1 MFNVYELYDLH
12 RVLIAI
18 RAYPEDPLNKA
29 IVSNILTVLNQRFE
43 NHNFNQIR
51 KALQSVDG
59 ICEKDIYDF
68 VFTENSYTYFP
79 LPFLKDEGVY
89 AILCAAMEE
98 LVVSFEEKKPKK
110 IIDLADC
117 LHNLP
122 IVLAENHY
130 TIPKK
135 AWTFIEY
142 YRSKW
147 NNSFLQAEQKS
158 IKNKKKIFRVRNK
171 YNPWT

>member
-147 NNSFLQAEQKS
+147 NK
-158 IKNKKKIFRVRNK
+158 
-171 YNPWT
+171 